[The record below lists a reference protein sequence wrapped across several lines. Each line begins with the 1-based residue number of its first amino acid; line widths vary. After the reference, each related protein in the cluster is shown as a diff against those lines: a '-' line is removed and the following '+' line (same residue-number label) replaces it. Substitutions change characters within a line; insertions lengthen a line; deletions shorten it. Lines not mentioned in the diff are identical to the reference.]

1 MGTSDD
7 SPNPWKRVF
16 EALADPAFIADR
28 ESGLVLEVNEATA
41 RAYGYVR
48 DEMIGLHVRQFST
61 EPEAT
66 TATVRAAESSPA
78 PRRHLRKDGS
88 TFLVEVSSSA
98 IEWNGRP
105 AMLGLVRDVTRRVQ
119 LEKELRDSQ
128 ELVTNAFHRSPLM
141 LSVADLQTDR
151 YLEVNDSFCAR
162 VGYTREEVLGHTA
175 IELGMITPAER
186 EELAKLLMA
195 APKDTAI
202 EFTVRDRRGAPI
214 YCRYWG
220 AILQSSEGLRVFAAA
235 EDVSAQ
241 KHGAQ
246 ELDEALRRLG
256 KLASRLPGMVYEY
269 RLFPDGRASMPFV
282 SEGIAKLYR
291 ITPDEVREDASVMMS
306 RLHPDDHERVVASI
320 LASARDLTPWRDEY
334 RVRFEDGTVRWL
346 RGDAVPEREADGAVL
361 WHGFITDTTARK
373 EADEALR
380 KADERFVL
388 AMDATSDGLWDWDIS
403 TDSGY
408 FSPGYYRML
417 GYDPQSFVASGQRW
431 RELIHPDDF
440 ALAQQANTDC
450 IEGRTERFEIE
461 YRMRA
466 KSGEWRW
473 ILGRGK
479 CVARDAKGRA
489 LRLIGTHVD
498 VTERKR
504 LQAGLAQNDRLASMG
519 LLAAGI
525 AHEINNPLSYVLTSL
540 EVLAE
545 DLPKVAAGRPAE
557 FTELLE
563 CAQSAL
569 EGTQRIR
576 KISRSLSTF
585 ARVERTEL
593 TQVDLNAA
601 LETAVTMAHNE
612 VKYRATLIKELSP
625 VPLVLGSDGKLAQV
639 FLNLLINAAHAI
651 GDGHADQNRIT
662 VRTWAEGGQVY
673 AEVRDTGHGI
683 KPEHLERIFEPFFTT
698 KKVGEGS
705 GLGLSISRNIITEFG
720 GDIRVESEVG
730 RGTRMVVRLP
740 AASDQV
746 REPPAP
752 LLKPVASTPRGRLL
766 VVDDEEPIR
775 RILSRVL
782 GASHDVVTAASGREG
797 KALLERDAAF
807 DLILCDLMMPD
818 LSGMELHAWLA
829 THDPALAR
837 RVVFVSGGA
846 FTPSAGEYLESV
858 DNLKLDKPFD
868 VAKLLALVA
877 ERVKLARAG

>member
-88 TFLVEVSSSA
+88 TFMVEVSSSA
-98 IEWNGRP
+98 LEWNGRP

-119 LEKELRDSQ
+119 LEKALRDSQ

-141 LSVADLQTDR
+141 LSVADLQNDR

-175 IELGMITPAER
+175 VELGMITPAER

-195 APKDTAI
+195 APPDTAI
-202 EFTVRDRRGAPI
+202 EFTVRNRRGEPI
-214 YCRYWG
+214 HCRYWG

-235 EDVSAQ
+235 EDVTEQ
-241 KHGAQ
+241 KQGAAAR
-246 ELDEALRRLG
+246 DEALRRLG

-269 RLFPDGRASMPFV
+269 RRWPDGRASMPFV
-282 SEGIAKLYR
+282 SDGIARLYR
-291 ITPDEVREDASVMMS
+291 VTPDEVRDDASVMVS
-306 RLHPDDHERVVASI
+306 RLHPDDRERVAASI
-320 LASARDLTPWRDEY
+320 VQSARDLTPWRDEY
-334 RVRFEDGTVRWL
+334 RVRFDDGTVRWL
-346 RGDAVPEREADGAVL
+346 CGDAVPEREADGAVL

-388 AMDATSDGLWDWDIS
+388 AMDATSDGLWDWDIA
-403 TDSGY
+403 TDHGY

-417 GYDPQSFVASGQRW
+417 GYDPESFAASAQSW
-431 RELIHPDDF
+431 RELIHPDDRE
-440 ALAQQANTDC
+440 LAHRANTDC

-461 YRMRA
+461 YRLKA

-473 ILGRGK
+473 VLGRGK
-479 CVARDAKGRA
+479 CVSRDAKGRA

-540 EVLAE
+540 EVLTE
-545 DLPKVAAGRPAE
+545 DLPRLAAGRPAE
-557 FTELLE
+557 FTEMLE

-585 ARVERTEL
+585 ARVERTEF

-601 LETAVTMAHNE
+601 IETAVTMAHNE
-612 VKYRATLIKELSP
+612 VKYRAALIKELSP

-651 GDGHADQNRIT
+651 GDGHADQHRIF
-662 VRTWAEGGQVY
+662 VRTWAEDGQVY
-673 AEVRDTGHGI
+673 GEVRDTGHGI
-683 KPEHLERIFEPFFTT
+683 SRENLERIFEPFFTT

-746 REPPAP
+746 REPAAP
-752 LLKPVASTPRGRLL
+752 LLKPVATAPRGRLL

-775 RILSRVL
+775 RVLSRVL
-782 GASHDVVTAASGREG
+782 GASHEVVTAASGREG
-797 KALLERDAAF
+797 KALLERDTAF

-818 LSGMELHAWLA
+818 MSGMELHAWLA
-829 THDPALAR
+829 DHDPALAR

-846 FTPSAGEYLESV
+846 FTPSAGEYLQSV

-868 VAKLLALVA
+868 VAKLLSLVA
-877 ERVKLARAG
+877 ERVKLARTG